1 MLLVNTYTQAV
12 LLSVITMLCW
22 GSWPNTQK
30 LTSKSWRS
38 ELFYW
43 DYVWGIIIMTLL
55 FAFIPGSMG
64 NVGKS
69 FWPDMM
75 QADWANIASAFI
87 GGIIFNLAN
96 ILFVAALAI
105 AGMLVTFTIAIG
117 VGLVVGILINYWA
130 VPIGNVYYLF
140 GGVILIV
147 LAIILSAIAHK
158 RLSKHMAKPS
168 TKGIVLP
175 LIAGILF
182 GLYYLL
188 IARSMATD
196 FQFPKAGKLGP
207 YSAVFCFSIGVLI
220 STFVFNTILMKK
232 PVEGIPLHIND
243 YFKGSKRDHLLGMLG
258 GVIWCIGFMLSI
270 LSAGK
275 AGFTIS
281 FGLGQ
286 GNAMIAAI
294 WGIVAWKEFHN
305 APPGTFKF
313 LFFMFACYILGLILI
328 VLSRNV

>member
-12 LLSVITMLCW
+12 LLSIITMLCW

-30 LTSKSWRS
+30 LTSKSWRF

-43 DYVWGIIIMTLL
+43 DYVWGIILMSLL
-55 FAFIPGSMG
+55 FAFIPGSWG
-64 NVGKS
+64 NKGNN
-69 FWPDMM
+69 FWQDLM
-75 QADWANIASAFI
+75 QADWINIISSFI

-96 ILFVAALAI
+96 ILFVAALTI
-105 AGMLVTFTIAIG
+105 GGMLVTFTIAIG
-117 VGLVVGILINYWA
+117 VGLVIGILINYLA
-130 VPIGNVYYLF
+130 VPIGNEYYLF
-140 GGVILIV
+140 GGVVLIV
-147 LAIILSAIAHK
+147 LAIFFSAIAHK
-158 RLSKHMAKPS
+158 RLSKQAERRS
-168 TKGIVLP
+168 AKGIVFP
-175 LIAGILF
+175 LAAGVLF
-182 GLYYLL
+182 GFYYLL
-188 IARSMATD
+188 IARSMSVD
-196 FQFPKAGKLGP
+196 FQIPKAGKLGP
-207 YSAVFCFSIGVLI
+207 YTAVFCFSIGVLI

-232 PVEGIPLHIND
+232 PVQGIPLHSRD

-258 GVIWCIGFMLSI
+258 GAIWCIGFMLSI

-294 WGIVAWKEFHN
+294 WGIVAWKEFRG
-305 APPGTFKF
+305 APSGTSKF
-313 LFFMFACYILGLILI
+313 LVFMFVCYILGLILI